1 MKTAL
6 RTILYN
12 LGVFLL
18 AIMLAGII
26 WAAAIANNDPVESR
40 LWQIDV
46 RTVNLPPD
54 AQMLNR
60 PIETTSITIQ
70 GPTSDLERVSPED
83 YEAVIDLNEIPFGDN
98 EVPLQ
103 VEGGIEGVEI
113 LTTSPETA
121 RINMEQIITRNDI
134 PVRVDIRGDVARGH
148 RRGQE
153 TILPETITITGLASQ
168 VNQLAEARVTVFLD
182 NARQDIDILRR
193 PTFYDLQGN
202 VASTVGMTV
211 DPIDVQIVI
220 PVIELA
226 GFAEKPITVNWVGD
240 PAPGYRL
247 LNINV
252 EPSSVLITAPPDQ
265 LDALRIETEPVDIT
279 GLTMT
284 ETLQV
289 ALDLPEGVSVE
300 DPQPIIVTLEIRPI
314 QTSDVVQKAVE
325 IRGLSEAYEAILDP
339 EEVRVFLFGP
349 LPALESLS
357 EDDVRVTL
365 DLLNLEKGTYSLE
378 PLVSISVNDVSERSI
393 QPATITVIITDAMTT
408 TNGITGTLP
417 ITQSSSMQS
426 PLVDATDSAAANCF
440 SGSIICLI
448 AAFQVPVAVLN
459 KWEEII

>member
-1 MKTAL
+1 
-6 RTILYN
+6 
-12 LGVFLL
+12 
-18 AIMLAGII
+18 
-26 WAAAIANNDPVESR
+26 
-40 LWQIDV
+40 
-46 RTVNLPPD
+46 
-54 AQMLNR
+54 
-60 PIETTSITIQ
+60 
-70 GPTSDLERVSPED
+70 
-83 YEAVIDLNEIPFGDN
+83 
-98 EVPLQ
+98 
-103 VEGGIEGVEI
+103 
-113 LTTSPETA
+113 
-121 RINMEQIITRNDI
+121 
-134 PVRVDIRGDVARGH
+134 
-148 RRGQE
+148 
-153 TILPETITITGLASQ
+153 
-168 VNQLAEARVTVFLD
+168 
-182 NARQDIDILRR
+182 
-193 PTFYDLQGN
+193 
-202 VASTVGMTV
+202 
-211 DPIDVQIVI
+211 
-220 PVIELA
+220 
-226 GFAEKPITVNWVGD
+226 VNWVGD

>member
-1 MKTAL
+1 MKTAF
-6 RTILYN
+6 RNILYN

-18 AIMLAGII
+18 AIILAAII

-46 RTVNLPPD
+46 ETINLPPD
-54 AQMLNR
+54 AQLLNR
-60 PIETTSITIQ
+60 PIETASITIQ
-70 GPTSDLERVSPED
+70 GPTSALDRVSPED
-83 YEAVIDLNEIPFGDN
+83 YEAVIDLSEIPFGDHD
-98 EVPLQ
+98 VPIQ

-113 LTTSPETA
+113 LTTSPETT
-121 RINMEQIITRNDI
+121 RVNMEQIITRNDI
-134 PVRVDIRGDVARGH
+134 PVRVDVRGDVARGH

-153 TILPETITITGLASQ
+153 TVLPETLTVTGLASQ

-211 DPIDVQIVI
+211 DPVDVQIVI

-226 GFAEKPITVNWVGD
+226 GFAEKPITVNWIGD

-252 EPSSVLITAPPDQ
+252 EPSSVLVTAPPDQ
-265 LDALRIETEPVDIT
+265 LDALRIETEPVDIS

-300 DPQPIIVTLEIRPI
+300 DPQPIIVTVEIRAI

-349 LPALESLS
+349 LPALESLN

-365 DLLNLEKGTYSLE
+365 DLLNLEIGTYSLE
-378 PLVSISVNDVSERSI
+378 PLVSISINDVTERSI
-393 QPATITVIITDAMTT
+393 QPATITVIITEAMTAT
-408 TNGITGTLP
+408 DGITGTVP
-417 ITQSSSMQS
+417 ITQSSSLLS
-426 PLVDATDSAAANCF
+426 PLVSTSDPAGADCL
-440 SGSIICLI
+440 SGSMICLI
-448 AAFQVPVAVLN
+448 AAIQVPAAILN
-459 KWEEII
+459 KREEIV